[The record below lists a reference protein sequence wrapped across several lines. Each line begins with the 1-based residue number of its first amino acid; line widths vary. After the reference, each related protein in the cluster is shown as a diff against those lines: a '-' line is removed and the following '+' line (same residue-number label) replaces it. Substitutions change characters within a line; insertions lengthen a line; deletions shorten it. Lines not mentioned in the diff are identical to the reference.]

1 MIGVISL
8 HKLLKRGIALVVV
21 AAVAGGGF
29 YAYRRSNSPA
39 LERPTGN
46 PRDSLVSEVS
56 TGDIINTITA
66 SGTVMLNNEVEVYA
80 EGETNKV
87 KEFHVEEGDTVT
99 AGQLLVTYDTDD
111 SVEELENKIRDT
123 NREIENAQLNLQS
136 LEMPTTDSE
145 LQRLQNEVT
154 SSENSLKEAQNN
166 VTTINTQIQQQQT
179 EIANA
184 KKDWE
189 DAQKTVSDNAQLLKV
204 GGITQSEYDTSVT
217 ECERAQQTYNNS
229 IDSLD
234 SLNIQLESAEMNVTT
249 AQNNLEVAKTSL
261 DEAVNKLDLEETQI
275 QIAQQE
281 LTLQG
286 LNDTLS
292 DAQKDLNDIVYSTY
306 APVDGVVTEVCIDEG
321 TYTEENTV
329 MLKIADLNDLI
340 VTANIEE
347 YDAPLLELGQSVTMT
362 SDGLEDKVYTG
373 EITKINI
380 TASNADSN
388 MGSETVVP
396 IEISVDNPDG
406 ILKQNYNLD
415 LEIVTSDSSGVLC
428 VPSSAV
434 GTDAKSNESYVYKV
448 ENDVLK
454 RTVVE
459 TGETDETNIE
469 ITSGLNEGD
478 TIVSSISGNMTDG
491 MSLDELSTAAP
502 AANQNSEEGNN
513 DDRNQGSDQMLPSG
527 GFGGAGAGGNM
538 PPGGGR

>member
-29 YAYRRSNSPA
+29 YAYRRFNRPA
-39 LERPTGN
+39 TEMPAGN
-46 PRDSLVSEVS
+46 PLDSMVSTVS

-154 SSENSLKEAQNN
+154 SSENSLTEAQNN
-166 VTTINTQIQQQQT
+166 ITTINTQIQQQQT

-189 DAQKTVSDNAQLLKV
+189 DAQKTVSDNAQLLTV

-217 ECERAQQTYNNS
+217 DCERAEQTYNNA
-229 IDSLD
+229 IDTLE
-234 SLNIQLESAEMNVTT
+234 SLNIQLESAEMSVTT
-249 AQNNLEVAKTSL
+249 AQNNLDVAKTSL
-261 DEAVNKLDLEETQI
+261 DEAVNKLNLEETQI

-362 SDGLEDKVYTG
+362 SDGLEGKVYTG

-380 TASNADSN
+380 TASNADST

-415 LEIVTSDSSGVLC
+415 LEIVTSDSTGVLC
-428 VPSSAV
+428 VSTAAI
-434 GTDAKSNESYVYKV
+434 GTDAKTDEKYVYKV
-448 ENDVLK
+448 ENNVLK
-454 RTVVE
+454 KTTVEV
-459 TGETDETNIE
+459 GEADDTNTE
-469 ITSGLNEGD
+469 IISGLNEGD
-478 TIVSSISGNMTDG
+478 TIVSSISSNMTDG
-491 MSLDELSTAAP
+491 MSLDELSTAVP
-502 AANQNSEEGNN
+502 AANGNSEEENS

-527 GFGGAGAGGNM
+527 GFGGAGTGGNM
-538 PPGGGR
+538 PPGEGR

>member
-1 MIGVISL
+1 M
-8 HKLLKRGIALVVV
+8 HKLFKRGIALIVVV
-21 AAVAGGGF
+21 AVGGGGF
-29 YAYRRSNSPA
+29 FVYRHLNQPA
-39 LERPTGN
+39 VETRGRN
-46 PRDSLVSEVS
+46 PVDNLTSQVNK
-56 TGDIINTITA
+56 GDIVNTITA

-99 AGQLLVTYDTDD
+99 EGQLLVTYDTDD

-123 NREIENAQLNLQS
+123 NRDIENAQLNLQS
-136 LEMPTTDSE
+136 LQLPTSDSE
-145 LQRLQNEVT
+145 LQKLQNEIT
-154 SSENSLKEAQNN
+154 NCENSLKSAQDN

-189 DAQKTVSDNAQLLKV
+189 DAQKTVSDNAQLLQV

-229 IDSLD
+229 LD
-234 SLNIQLESAEMNVTT
+234 TLESLNIQLESAQRNVTT
-249 AQNNLEVAKTSL
+249 SQNSLDVANTSL
-261 DEAVNKLDLEETQI
+261 DEAVNKLDQNETQI
-275 QIAQQE
+275 QLAQQQ

-286 LNDTLS
+286 LNDTLA

-306 APVDGVVTEVCIDEG
+306 STVNGVVTEVCIDEG

-347 YDAPLLELGQSVTMT
+347 YDAPLLEVGQSVTMT
-362 SDGLEDKVYTG
+362 SDGLEGKVYTG
-373 EITKINI
+373 KITKINI
-380 TASNADSN
+380 TASSATSN

-415 LEIVTSDSSGVLC
+415 LEIVTSDRKDVIC
-428 VPSSAV
+428 VPASAI
-434 GTDAKSNESYVYKV
+434 GTDAKTGENYVYKV
-448 ENDVLK
+448 ENDIIK
-454 RTVVE
+454 ITVVE
-459 TGETDETNIE
+459 AGETDETNTE
-469 ITSGLNEGD
+469 IISGLNEGD
-478 TIVSSISGNMTDG
+478 TIISSISDNLTDG
-491 MSLDELSTAAP
+491 MSLNDLSTAAP
-502 AANQNSEEGNN
+502 TAKQNSEEENSN
-513 DDRNQGSDQMLPSG
+513 DRNQRSDQMLPSG